1 MRIFILTI
9 LAGIILATTPAMAR
23 DQIRVVGSS
32 TVYPFSAAIAEYL
45 SRNPEYTDIVVEST
59 GTGAGIKLFCAGIG
73 GEHPDITNA
82 SRRMKDTEFKTCNEN
97 GVTSISEV
105 KLGYDGIVLAQSK
118 KAEPINLTLRQ
129 IYMALAQK
137 VPQNGKLVANP
148 YTNWSDID
156 SSLPKIKIS
165 VLGPPPSSG
174 TRDSFVEIAMEGG
187 CKTFKELSELK
198 KTDETAFKQAC
209 HTLREDGAF
218 VESGEN
224 DNLIVQK
231 LESNPKL
238 LGIFG
243 YSFLDQNRDYLRA
256 ATIDK
261 TAPSVTAIQS
271 GKYELSRSLYFYV
284 KNAHLASIKGLKEYI
299 AEATSEKTFGDNGYL
314 VSKGLVPLP
323 KTERKQIREQALS
336 AKPLTM

>member
-1 MRIFILTI
+1 MRSFLLTA
-9 LAGIILATTPAMAR
+9 LAIVMIAMPASAR
-23 DQIRVVGSS
+23 DQIRIVGSS
-32 TVYPFSAAIAEYL
+32 TVYPFSAAIAENL
-45 SRNPEYTDIVVEST
+45 SKNTDYKDIVVEST
-59 GTGAGIKLFCAGIG
+59 GTGAGIKLFCAGAG
-73 GEHPDITNA
+73 EEHPDIANA
-82 SRRMKDTEFKTCNEN
+82 SRRMKDSEFKTCGEN

-105 KLGYDGIVLAQSK
+105 KLGFDGIVLAQSK
-118 KAEPINLTLRQ
+118 KAEPLNLTLRQ
-129 IYMALAQK
+129 IYLALAQK
-137 VPQNGKLVANP
+137 VPQDGKMINNP
-148 YTNWSDID
+148 YSKWSDID
-156 SSLPKIKIS
+156 KSLPGTKIS

-174 TRDSFVEIAMEGG
+174 TRDSFVELAMEGG

-198 KTDETAFKQAC
+198 KSDESAFKKAC

-231 LESNPKL
+231 LESNAKL

-243 YSFLDQNRDYLRA
+243 YSFLNQNRDYLRA

-261 TAPSVTAIQS
+261 ITPTVASIQS
-271 GKYELSRSLYFYV
+271 GKYEISRSMFFYV
-284 KNAHLASIKGLKEYI
+284 KNAHLGVIKGLKEFV

-314 VSKGLVPLP
+314 ANKGLIPLT
-323 KTERKQIREQALS
+323 KAERKQIREQALS